1 MITTSRRKQT
11 KPIRVYEDYGS
22 ILPPVTAPGEQ
33 YPYSNGSSAARDDSG
48 TQDDDMPMD
57 LHISIISCSRCP
69 ETFPT
74 QDDLAR
80 HTAAIHTKPPS
91 LEKPK
96 EEDKGYPTAYHRL
109 GREFQQETTFLNGH
123 EDQTVPVSDMLPDP
137 SQPDCKEL
145 LGVPVSKGDGSR
157 IFHQD
162 AFCELCEREFCNKY
176 FLKTH
181 KANKHGIYENSTS
194 PFSMNSTSGS
204 SPVSMVMPPEPPMQ
218 LPISLKV
225 EQPLSK
231 PILAFPKSEPKL
243 STTVKLE
250 ATKPEVPIQKPAPE
264 IKREPVV
271 NKVPN
276 TSVITTAVV
285 TTTTSSS
292 SSSNNNNNNS
302 ASVPRLDM
310 EDYCE
315 ICQKHFCNK
324 YYLKKHKQDVHG
336 IVPENPTTPQSGKR
350 RHIPSSIAG
359 LDGLPTM
366 SAVSTSSQMILP
378 PPVVNMGLPNM
389 PLNMPGVMV
398 LNPFM
403 PPVAIIS
410 AQSLLPQQPGHSQ
423 PSAIISQP
431 LPVCS
436 VSEAPCI
443 TAASIITTSTST
455 SSPHDSSGN
464 LEQQSKMLP
473 SVTNDA
479 LRGIGVL
486 NAEAY
491 CELCRKEFCN
501 KYFLKV
507 HRANKH
513 GIFSDDLCSSLPF
526 GMSCEALDASMLAG
540 VKMPLNMKMEPGS
553 QPSPNAAS
561 NSESPVTF
569 CNLCNTEFSSK
580 YSYKIHR
587 MNVHG
592 MLNESLFDG
601 SDLPMSAT
609 DLSGSEG
616 LLKVAAEA
624 HMAELKASGTGTSSA
639 GDTSATTIFGNM
651 IAAKLAD
658 RVICDIC
665 NKELTNK
672 YFLKAHKL
680 RVHGI
685 DLSPQ
690 EKAAEAAAA
699 AVFASGKQIPIS
711 ASGMKIPVSTP
722 KDQRDLSI
730 ITAEMITQDILQ
742 RSQTLN
748 LSKKQHDLS
757 HLTPESSTEKPSS
770 DELVKL
776 GIDPE
781 AYCEIC
787 KKEFCS
793 KYFLRTHKLNIH
805 GIRSDKLD
813 SEPATK
819 VSMPYSSAPKNIL
832 PKSSSMG
839 MSNIPNTVN
848 NLTSSFHNSLLSSSL
863 FSMAGFNPFGAQGGM
878 PGFPG
883 LPGFPGMPSLPGLN
897 LTSSLFGNTHSISS
911 SSSNSKLKDHLKESR
926 SSKETSGNNCSKEG
940 PAMSPV
946 TTNSATSPVTSS
958 ASGSNINGN
967 SSSKSKEGFERHTWR
982 WKEPANSSRVSCEIC
997 NKELC
1002 NKYFLRT
1009 HKLNKHGIVPSVG
1022 SNSPAPSDTE
1032 TASNASSSEKPDLGM
1047 PDKNGQTPSHTPKQ
1061 DHSPLPSPG
1070 EDKSEKPSSLFK
1082 PTQLF
1087 KFKAED
1093 DILNSRSYNSFAEIC
1108 NICDRRFKNDHWL
1121 KAHIMKDHSGWPMMD
1136 MYKFGG
1142 STPTI
1147 EGSVLGV
1154 PDPKTCQVCGLQF
1167 PSELS
1172 MQLHLIQEHNAQ
1184 VTLKEDGDASASGD
1198 ECPVTNFGYGLGFKK
1213 RVSRTDKLKM
1223 YVCLICNF
1231 KTRWISN
1238 LYEHEK
1244 TVHNVYKN
1252 TKLCPKS
1259 FPSKHVV
1266 NRHAENMHGD
1276 KPLDISSSGSR
1287 KVSQPIRRFRCVIC
1301 GERFLSRAVCNKHLR
1316 QVHIRSLKD
1325 FSPPVK
1331 SKHSCSMC
1339 KFSTFYPQLLQHHT
1353 IRSHD
1358 QAQTQFK
1365 TVNHKH
1371 EQLDEFDDEED
1382 DKLVV
1387 RKEIIVNNVSDAP
1400 VVQSFNLDVKKPDS
1414 IFLPAVAKMPVR
1426 EKVDKVM
1433 AVTFVLTP
1441 VNP

>member
-11 KPIRVYEDYGS
+11 KPIRVYEDYGPA
-22 ILPPVTAPGEQ
+22 LPPAMPPGEQ
-33 YPYSNGSSAARDDSG
+33 YPYSNGSSASHDSG
-48 TQDDDMPMD
+48 AQDDDMPMD
-57 LHISIISCSRCP
+57 LHVSIISCGKCP

-80 HTAAIHTKPPS
+80 HTAAVHIKPQS
-91 LEKPK
+91 IEKPK
-96 EEDKGYPTAYHRL
+96 DEDKGYPTAYHRL
-109 GREFQQETTFLNGH
+109 GREFQQENKFLNGH
-123 EDQTVPVSDMLPDP
+123 EDQTVPVSDMIPD
-137 SQPDCKEL
+137 SNQAECKEL
-145 LGVPVSKGDGSR
+145 LGVPVIKGDGNR

-204 SPVSMVMPPEPPMQ
+204 SPVSMVMPPEPSMQ

-225 EQPLSK
+225 EQPTTK

-250 ATKPEVPIQKPAPE
+250 ATKPEVPIPKPALE
-264 IKREPVV
+264 IKREPPYVSKPPST
-271 NKVPN
+271 NI
-276 TSVITTAVV
+276 ITTAIV
-285 TTTTSSS
+285 TSSTCS
-292 SSSNNNNNNS
+292 SSSNNS
-302 ASVPRLDM
+302 SSMSVPRLDM

-350 RHIPSSIAG
+350 RHIPSSIAA
-359 LDGLPTM
+359 LDSQSPMT
-366 SAVSTSSQMILP
+366 AVSTSSQMILP

-403 PPVAIIS
+403 PPVAIIP
-410 AQSLLPQQPGHSQ
+410 AQSLLPQQPSHSQ

-436 VSEAPCI
+436 VSEIPSS
-443 TAASIITTSTST
+443 TAAAIITTSTLT
-455 SSPHDSSGN
+455 SSHDSSGN
-464 LEQQSKMLP
+464 LDQQSKMLP
-473 SVTNDA
+473 SVSNDA

-540 VKMPLNMKMEPGS
+540 MKMPLDMKMEPGS
-553 QPSPNAAS
+553 QSSPNAGS
-561 NSESPVTF
+561 SSESPVTF

-592 MLNESLFDG
+592 MLNEGLFDG
-601 SDLPMSAT
+601 SDLPMLPT
-609 DLSGSEG
+609 DLSSSEG

-624 HMAELKASGTGTSSA
+624 QMAGMKTPISGTSSA
-639 GDTSATTIFGNM
+639 GDGSATTIFGNM

-699 AVFASGKQIPIS
+699 AAFSSGKQTPIS
-711 ASGMKIPVSTP
+711 SSGMKIPPVNP

-805 GIRSDKLD
+805 GIRSDKLEG
-813 SEPATK
+813 EPATK
-819 VSMPYSSAPKNIL
+819 VSTPYSSAPKNIL
-832 PKSSSMG
+832 PKSSPMG
-839 MSNIPNTVN
+839 LCSTSSSVN
-848 NLTSSFHNSLLSSSL
+848 NLTSNFHNTLLNSSL
-863 FSMAGFNPFGAQGGM
+863 FSMAGFNPFGPQGGM

-897 LTSSLFGNTHSISS
+897 LTSSLFGPTSSISNI
-911 SSSNSKLKDHLKESR
+911 SNMSNMSNTKLKDHFKESR
-926 SSKETSGNNCSKEG
+926 SSKEPSGKSINKEG
-940 PAMSPV
+940 LVMSPV
-946 TTNSATSPVTSS
+946 TTTSASSPVTNAPNGSS
-958 ASGSNINGN
+958 VNGN
-967 SSSKSKEGFERHTWR
+967 SGSKSKEGFERHTWR

-1032 TASNASSSEKPDLGM
+1032 TASNASSSEKPDMGVS
-1047 PDKNGQTPSHTPKQ
+1047 DKNGQTPSHTPKQ

-1070 EDKSEKPSSLFK
+1070 GDKSEKPSSLFK

-1087 KFKAED
+1087 KFKTED
-1093 DILNSRSYNSFAEIC
+1093 DILNNRSYNSFAEIC

-1121 KAHIMKDHSGWPMMD
+1121 KAHIMKDHGGWPMMD

-1142 STPTI
+1142 STPPV
-1147 EGSVLGV
+1147 EGPVLGV

-1184 VTLKEDGDASASGD
+1184 VTLKEDGDTSASGD
-1198 ECPVTNFGYGLGFKK
+1198 EGPVTNFGFGLGFKK
-1213 RVSRTDKLKM
+1213 RVCRTDKLKM
-1223 YVCLICNF
+1223 YVCLFCNF

-1238 LYEHEK
+1238 LYQHEE

-1252 TKLCPKS
+1252 RKICPKS
-1259 FPSKHVV
+1259 FPSKLLVKR
-1266 NRHAENMHGD
+1266 NLENMHGD
-1276 KPLDISSSGSR
+1276 KLLDISSSGSR
-1287 KVSQPIRRFRCVIC
+1287 KMVRPKRRFRCVLC
-1301 GERFLSRAVCNKHLR
+1301 EERFLSRDVCSKHLR

-1325 FSPPVK
+1325 FSPAGK
-1331 SKHSCSMC
+1331 SKHSCDLC
-1339 KFSTFYPQLLQHHT
+1339 KFSTFYPRLLQLHMG
-1353 IRSHD
+1353 RSHD
-1358 QAQTQFK
+1358 DKETESEFINHNQDDD
-1365 TVNHKH
+1365 VNDNEKSIT
-1371 EQLDEFDDEED
+1371 
-1382 DKLVV
+1382 
-1387 RKEIIVNNVSDAP
+1387 RKEVIINNIFDAP
-1400 VVQSFNLDVKKPDS
+1400 VIQSFNLDVKKPDS
-1414 IFLPAVAKMPVR
+1414 IFLPAIAKMPVR